1 MFMCMRTT
9 ARGAARRGSSEV
21 DGRFR
26 KVKRSRRAAAPPPR
40 RNRPVVAHVL
50 TSFLSNTNA
59 QAGAGGPG
67 PPTEVMA
74 HLLLVLCP
82 GLQYDA

>member
-1 MFMCMRTT
+1 MDRPWEAFDR
-9 ARGAARRGSSEV
+9 ARRV
-21 DGRFR
+21 LRGREDLAGG
-26 KVKRSRRAAAPPPR
+26 KSADLPSVEADPLS
-40 RNRPVVAHVL
+40 L

-67 PPTEVMA
+67 PLTEVMS
-74 HLLLVLCP
+74 HFLLVLCL

>member
-1 MFMCMRTT
+1 MTC
-9 ARGAARRGSSEV
+9 ACARRQGARHAAAQV

-40 RNRPVVAHVL
+40 RNRPVVAHVVPL
-50 TSFLSNTNA
+50 EHERA
-59 QAGAGGPG
+59 GRGAGGPG
-67 PPTEVMA
+67 PLTEVMS
-74 HLLLVLCP
+74 HFLLVLCL